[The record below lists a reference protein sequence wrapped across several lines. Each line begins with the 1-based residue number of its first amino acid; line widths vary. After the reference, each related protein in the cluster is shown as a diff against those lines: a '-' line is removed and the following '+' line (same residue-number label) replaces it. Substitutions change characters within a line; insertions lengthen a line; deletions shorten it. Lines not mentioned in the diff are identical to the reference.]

1 MKKILLLE
9 DRPGRQMQYLDPE
22 KIKKL
27 KTTKDLKILLG
38 NDCRYM
44 IDKLNHADDSELY
57 DFTLIIIH
65 RSALSNVGIDTV
77 TNHCKVNNKY
87 LVFFSGGISQS
98 LFSSQSFQYLLLNS
112 KDFYQSNMFNFLDKF
127 IKGEIEHITELIY
140 GNNWKLNLMLNYRQ
154 LLLKGELGRTEE
166 EFKENIEKL
175 IGKLPLEELN
185 KKIKTK
191 ITLI

>member
-44 IDKLNHADDSELY
+44 IDKLNHADDSELN

-98 LFSSQSFQYLLLNS
+98 LFSRSLSNIYYLIQKIFTNLICLT
-112 KDFYQSNMFNFLDKF
+112 FL
-127 IKGEIEHITELIY
+127 I
-140 GNNWKLNLMLNYRQ
+140 NL
-154 LLLKGELGRTEE
+154 
-166 EFKENIEKL
+166 
-175 IGKLPLEELN
+175 
-185 KKIKTK
+185 
-191 ITLI
+191 